1 MLKKVLAIALTLV
14 LLVSAVPLAGARL
27 TDDGWRIFIADG
39 PNENTFD
46 VVILAPAR
54 YTRLGDAPQVET
66 VLTTD
71 REERSFSTPAA
82 RQIQYCAEGKTET
95 RWALTVTCTAP
106 DESVEE
112 YLFTFALTAGSLK
125 DDAGKGNE
133 RVYFGDEDDYRSA
146 EGYTEVDVYSRLLLH
161 DYGDIEET
169 VAVGDTVHLEYNG
182 LYPVE
187 ILVNGVLQASF
198 PGGEK
203 QKFSYNVTETGTL
216 NVVVRQN
223 GAVLAERT
231 VSVIT
236 SEEMYERNLNDTIPS
251 QDDIP
256 TIDDFTQPGVPIGN
270 PFFPFAMIIMFFQN
284 VASFFHRLFSFVR
297 ISK

>member
-1 MLKKVLAIALTLV
+1 MLKKTLAAVLALV
-14 LLVSAVPLAGARL
+14 LMVSAAPLAGAKL
-27 TDDGWRIFIADG
+27 FDDGWRIFIADG
-39 PNENTFD
+39 PDENTFD
-46 VVILAPAR
+46 IVILAPAK

-82 RQIQYCAEGKTET
+82 AQIQYCADGKTET

-112 YLFTFALTAGSLK
+112 YLFTFAVTAGSLL
-125 DDAGKGNE
+125 DDAGNGNE

-146 EGYTEVDVYSRLLLH
+146 EGYTEVDVFSRLLLH

-187 ILVNGVLQASF
+187 ILVNGVSRASF

-203 QKFSYNVTETGTL
+203 QKFTCDVTETGTL

-223 GAVLAERT
+223 GAELASRT
-231 VSVIT
+231 VNVIT
-236 SEEMYERNLNDTIPS
+236 AEEMYERNLNDTIPRPE
-251 QDDIP
+251 DIP
-256 TIDDFTQPGVPIGN
+256 TIEDLTQPGVPIGN
-270 PFFPFAMIIMFFQN
+270 AFFPFAMIVTFIQN
-284 VASFFHRLFSFVR
+284 VVSFFHRLFSFVR
-297 ISK
+297 IPN